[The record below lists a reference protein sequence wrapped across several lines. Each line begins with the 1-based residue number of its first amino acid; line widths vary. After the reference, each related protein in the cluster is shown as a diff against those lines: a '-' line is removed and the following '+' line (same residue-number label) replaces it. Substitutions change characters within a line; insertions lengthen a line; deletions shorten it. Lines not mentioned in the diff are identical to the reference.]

1 MTKWTARNIPPLEGR
16 RAIVTGLGGLGYE
29 TALALARAGATVI
42 VAGRDA
48 NKGNAAVRE
57 LCKAVPGAKVSFGQ
71 LDLADLGSVA
81 SFAQVIK
88 QSSDGLDLLIN
99 NAGVMTPPER
109 RETRDGFELQFGTN
123 HLGHFALTAHLLP
136 LLKQG
141 TSPRVVTVSSIAARQ
156 GRIDFDNLQATRSY
170 RAGEIYAQS
179 KMACL
184 MFALEM
190 SRRSRAAGWGIA
202 SMAAHPGV
210 SRSDLLLNGPGAR
223 SVQGRL
229 RRFLPFLFQPV
240 AQGALNQLYAAT
252 APGAHDGSYYGPDR
266 MGGTRGHPVEEAPPK
281 IALDQAVAAR
291 LWEVSEELTGIR
303 FS

>member
-1 MTKWTARNIPPLEGR
+1 MTKWTAKNIPPLEGR
-16 RAIVTGLGGLGYE
+16 RAIVTGPGGLGYE
-29 TALALARAGATVI
+29 TALALARAGASVI

-48 NKGNAAVRE
+48 NKGNATIAEIRE
-57 LCKAVPGAKVSFGQ
+57 AVPEAKVSFGQ

-81 SFAQVIK
+81 SFAEVIT

-136 LLKQG
+136 LLRRG
-141 TSPRVVTVSSIAARQ
+141 TAPRVVTVSSIAARQ

-170 RAGEIYAQS
+170 RPGEIYAQT

-184 MFALEM
+184 MFALEL

-202 SMAAHPGV
+202 SIAAHPGV
-210 SRSDLLLNGPGAR
+210 SRSDLLLNGPGAH
-223 SVQGRL
+223 SLQGRL

-240 AQGALNQLYAAT
+240 AQGALPQLYAAT
-252 APGAHDGSYYGPDR
+252 DPAARDGGYYGPDR
-266 MGGTRGHPVEEAPPK
+266 MGGTRGHPVEETPPK
-281 IALDQAVAAR
+281 ITLDHVIAAR
-291 LWEVSEELTGIR
+291 LWEVSEELTGLK
-303 FS
+303 FV